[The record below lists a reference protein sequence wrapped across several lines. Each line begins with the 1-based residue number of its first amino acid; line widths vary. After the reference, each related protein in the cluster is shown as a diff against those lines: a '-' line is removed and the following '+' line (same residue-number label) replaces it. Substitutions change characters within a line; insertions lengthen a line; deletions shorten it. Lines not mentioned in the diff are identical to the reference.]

1 MTGVQKR
8 CWMTGVQK
16 LLLND
21 RCTEALLDDRCAAA
35 LLDDRCIE
43 ALLDDRRTEAL
54 LDDRLPGKTEMHVL
68 STIHFLIKENIYSEL
83 ALLIF
88 IAGSVKG
95 STINAV

>member
-1 MTGVQKR
+1 
-8 CWMTGVQK
+8 MTGVQK

-21 RCTEALLDDRCAAA
+21 RCTEALLDDRCAAVLLDDRCTEA
-35 LLDDRCIE
+35 LLDDRCAA

>member
-1 MTGVQKR
+1 
-8 CWMTGVQK
+8 MTGVQK

-35 LLDDRCIE
+35 LLDDRC
-43 ALLDDRRTEAL
+43 TEAL
-54 LDDRLPGKTEMHVL
+54 LDDRLPGKTELHVL

-88 IAGSVKG
+88 FAGSVKG